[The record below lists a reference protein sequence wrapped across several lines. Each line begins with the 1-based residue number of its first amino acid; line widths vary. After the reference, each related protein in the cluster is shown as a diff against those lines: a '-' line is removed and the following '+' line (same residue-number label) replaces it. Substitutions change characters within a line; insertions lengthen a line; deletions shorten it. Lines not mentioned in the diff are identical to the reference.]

1 MADNACSVTLVGS
14 RTRVDVSLPGGL
26 PVAELVWDVVDL
38 LAEPEVEGGVPR
50 WGLVRTGGRVLNAE
64 RGLADQGVSDGSMLF
79 LRDLA
84 RPPAPPAIDDYAE
97 AVALAVEARGGHW
110 TPRVRQGALL
120 TVAAG
125 WVVVA
130 AALELQ
136 LADLALRTVT
146 SLAAA
151 ALLVLTGA
159 LITRRFRDGGTG
171 AMLALSALPLW
182 GVGGMGVSLLAG
194 TSGPWLYPAVAG
206 FVAAGAVLALAA
218 GEIAR
223 APVAGVLTGLGAP
236 AAVAVGCLALGAGT
250 LGIAAVLATLAL
262 LWVRLAPR
270 LAVRVARL
278 GRARSFSPVALKPS
292 VDAGHWLLAAMVIA
306 AAAVMVVACVV
317 LALNGGWYE
326 RGLVAAVALGAA
338 TQVRHFRFALEAA
351 PLALAALAGLGALE
365 LAGLRYLYTE
375 PAWRPALIAL
385 ALVTAVALA
394 AVGLARRR
402 RLSPLLL
409 RRLDQLE
416 AVAILVTI
424 PLAAGSLGA
433 YSAVA
438 AAAQRLG

>member
-1 MADNACSVTLVGS
+1 MGS

-110 TPRVRQGALL
+110 TPQLRQGALL

-136 LADLALRTVT
+136 LADLAVRTVT

-171 AMLALSALPLW
+171 AVLALSALPLW
-182 GVGGMGVSLLAG
+182 GVGGMGVTLLAG
-194 TSGPWLYPAVAG
+194 TSGRWLYPAVAG

-218 GEIAR
+218 GEVAR

-236 AAVAVGCLALGAGT
+236 AAVAAGCLALGAGT

-306 AAAVMVVACVV
+306 AAAVMVVA
-317 LALNGGWYE
+317 
-326 RGLVAAVALGAA
+326 
-338 TQVRHFRFALEAA
+338 
-351 PLALAALAGLGALE
+351 
-365 LAGLRYLYTE
+365 
-375 PAWRPALIAL
+375 
-385 ALVTAVALA
+385 
-394 AVGLARRR
+394 
-402 RLSPLLL
+402 S
-409 RRLDQLE
+409 
-416 AVAILVTI
+416 
-424 PLAAGSLGA
+424 
-433 YSAVA
+433 
-438 AAAQRLG
+438 